1 MRSVCCVCEKR
12 GRMKAFLTYLSC
24 LRRDFWVSCLG
35 GFFGGLVTG
44 KHMRGVCCVCKKK
57 KAEEWEVEGDS
68 PQFLERWF

>member
-35 GFFGGLVTG
+35 GFYGGLVTG
-44 KHMRGVCCVCKKK
+44 KHM
-57 KAEEWEVEGDS
+57 
-68 PQFLERWF
+68 